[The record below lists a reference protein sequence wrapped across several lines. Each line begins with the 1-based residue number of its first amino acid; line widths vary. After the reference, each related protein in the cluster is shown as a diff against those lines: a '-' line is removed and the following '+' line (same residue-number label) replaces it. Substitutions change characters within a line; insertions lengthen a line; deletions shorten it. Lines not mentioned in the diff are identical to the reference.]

1 MSRKLSKMNIAA
13 LILAV
18 SFAAQQS
25 FDNIAAATNIS
36 GITGNNGVYNIDPA
50 KVNGD
55 IGLREYTNFTL
66 SRGDIANLI
75 FKYGAQNVSKFVN
88 LVDNQININGI
99 VNSIRDGQ
107 FYNGEAVFVSPN
119 GMVVG
124 ESGVINVGALSI
136 LTPTESG
143 MKLYKQGKATLEEL
157 GYNGYGN
164 ITVNGKILS
173 RGNVGIV
180 GQDVNIGANAD
191 IIAGG
196 GANLTKVS
204 TEAEATALFNSLVN
218 TGKNSNRAYVEVRS
232 HDRKGNGAVGMNI
245 EGNITNFGVGDLK
258 IINRGPNFNTSTA
271 STIAAHGGDV
281 YLTNGKGTMNVNGS
295 VIADNGTVRIASGT
309 QSGAVNIGSQA
320 NLTAKDLVE
329 IVHNGAGNTTIG
341 GQINSKNN
349 IYITEKKGDLNING
363 TINGKNGRIVI
374 AANGTGLT
382 FGDKSVINHDNQLR
396 IANTGRNGLT
406 FNGTINNSG
415 STAMTSRAGNMVV
428 NGSITNTAG
437 KMNLTNTSG
446 KMTLTD
452 ASRIKGANEII
463 IQNTGADGME
473 LNGMIE
479 NSANTYLQNT
489 KGDMTVAGTV
499 HNTGNKTLSIYNKG
513 GSLTIADGASV
524 YGQNKNLSVNNKGTG
539 GLTID
544 GAVENNGSTY
554 IYNKNGDLNIN
565 KTVTNQGGT
574 LYVANYGKTLNIA
587 NTATVKNSGNN
598 AKLNILNRGN
608 GGLELDGT
616 VQNAGTTYIT
626 SMNGDMNVNG
636 TVTNSAGV
644 LRLQNGG
651 NAMNITETAN
661 VTNSTDAVYMTNNGV
676 GGMNIDGNVSGAGH
690 VVALNKKGGMNVTGT
705 VQSTRGNV
713 HLKNVG
719 TDDMAVEGLVKGK
732 KVTLTNVGSD
742 VVLGNVATG
751 EAVVQATEKV
761 IVDVTNGNVLNAG
774 TEGDLIKSDGDL
786 FMVANNGTIGEDVV
800 TDDAIGKDARDLTKS
815 INVNVK
821 GKIKAYTNDK
831 AKTGDDLV
839 INLASK
845 GVDMNVDHVRADGKV
860 MLLTD
865 KDATGKAGSILNAS
879 TNLKK
884 YANVKGSTVQLISG
898 GSVGTADKALH
909 FRQEDATQQSNVVAV
924 KDVNL
929 HHRGNAEGEDFN
941 FGTIKSKTGSIKANM
956 IKNGT
961 VENAVAP
968 KDINIRSRK
977 NGANLVIENETSDVN
992 LIKDYFD

>member
-13 LILAV
+13 LVLAV

-25 FDNIAAATNIS
+25 FVSNIAAATNIS

-55 IGLREYTNFTL
+55 IGLREYANFTL
-66 SRGDIANLI
+66 SEGDIANLI
-75 FKYGAQNVSKFVN
+75 FKYGSQNVSKFVN

-164 ITVNGKILS
+164 ITINGRIFS
-173 RGNVGIV
+173 RGDIGIV

-191 IIAGG
+191 IIAG
-196 GANLTKVS
+196 AADSSTKVTS
-204 TEAEATALFNSLVN
+204 KADATALFNSLVN
-218 TGKNSNRAYVEVRS
+218 TGKNSNKAYVEVRS
-232 HDRKGNGAVGMNI
+232 HDKRGNGADGINI
-245 EGNITNFGVGDLK
+245 EGNIMNLGVGDIK
-258 IINRGPNFNTSTA
+258 IINRGPGFNTSAA
-271 STIAAHGGDV
+271 STIAAYGGDV

-295 VIADNGTVRIASGT
+295 VLANDGTVRLMSGT
-309 QSGAVNIGSQA
+309 QSGALYVGSNA
-320 NLTAKDLVE
+320 DLSAKDLVE
-329 IVHNGAGNTTIG
+329 IVHNGSGNTTVNG
-341 GQINSKNN
+341 KVNSKNN
-349 IYITEKKGDLNING
+349 IYITERTGDLNLNG
-363 TINGKNGRIVI
+363 AIKGENGKIVI
-374 AANGTGLT
+374 ASNGTGLV
-382 FGDKSVINHDNQLR
+382 FGKDSLIEHNNQLR
-396 IANTGRNGLT
+396 IANTGKNGLI

-415 STAMTSRAGNMVV
+415 STAMTNRAGNMTV

-446 KMTLTD
+446 KMVLTG
-452 ASRIKGANEII
+452 ASKITGANEII
-463 IQNTGADGME
+463 IQNTGAGGME
-473 LNGMIE
+473 LNGTIE
-479 NSANTYLQNT
+479 NTSNTYLQNT

-499 HNTGNKTLSIYNKG
+499 HNTGDKILSIYNAG
-513 GSLTIADGASV
+513 GELTIADGATV
-524 YGQNKNLSVNNKGTG
+524 YGQNKNLSINNKGTG
-539 GLTID
+539 GLTVN
-544 GAVENNGSTY
+544 GTVENTGAIN

-565 KTVTNQGGT
+565 KTVTGHDGT
-574 LYVANYGKTLNIA
+574 LYIANYGNALNIA
-587 NTATVKNSGNN
+587 NTAVVKNN
-598 AKLNILNRGN
+598 AKLNILNQGK
-608 GGLELDGT
+608 GGMEIDGT
-616 VQNAGTTYIT
+616 VENLGTTYIT
-626 SMNGDMNVNG
+626 NMKGDMNVNG
-636 TVTNSAGV
+636 TVSNSLGL

-651 NAMNITETAN
+651 DTMNITQTAN

-705 VQSTRGNV
+705 VQSTAGNV

-719 TDDMAVEGLVKGK
+719 TNDMAVEGLVKGK

-742 VVLGNVATG
+742 VVLGHLGTG

-761 IVDVTNGNVLNAG
+761 IVDVTNGNILNAG

-800 TDDAIGKDARDLTKS
+800 TDDPIGEDARDLTKS
-815 INVNVK
+815 VNVNVK
-821 GKIKAYTNDK
+821 GRIKAYTNDK
-831 AKTGDDLV
+831 AKTGEDLV

-845 GVDMNVDHVRADGKV
+845 GVDMNVDHIRADGKV

-879 TNLKK
+879 TNIKK
-884 YANVKGSTVQLISG
+884 YANVKGSTIQLISG
-898 GSVGTADKALH
+898 GSIGTANNALH
-909 FRQEDATQQSNVVAV
+909 FRQEDASQQSNVLAV
-924 KDVNL
+924 EDVNL

-961 VENAVAP
+961 VENAIAP
-968 KDINIRSRK
+968 KDISIKARK
-977 NGANLVIENETSDVN
+977 KGAELVIENQTNDVN